1 MNVKN
6 DDFSV
11 STDDFAA
18 LDDAALLSWRVEA
31 RAELER
37 LAPHSAGHAELA
49 ARYDLSTREVDD
61 RARRAWSRDR

>member
-1 MNVKN
+1 MDVKN

-11 STDDFAA
+11 STDEFAA
-18 LDDAALLSWRVEA
+18 LDDAALLSWRAGA

>member
-1 MNVKN
+1 MDVKN

-11 STDDFAA
+11 GTDDFAA
-18 LDDAALLSWRVEA
+18 LDDSALLSWRAEA

-37 LAPHSAGHAELA
+37 LAPRSPGHAELE
-49 ARYDLSTREVDD
+49 ARYDISTREVND

>member
-6 DDFSV
+6 EDFSV

-37 LAPHSAGHAELA
+37 LAPHSSAHAELA
-49 ARYDLSTREVDD
+49 ARYDVSTREVDD

>member
-1 MNVKN
+1 MDVKN
-6 DDFSV
+6 DDSPAG
-11 STDDFAA
+11 TDDFAA
-18 LDDAALLSWRVEA
+18 LDDAALLSWRATA

-37 LAPHSAGHAELA
+37 LAPHSTGHAELA

>member
-6 DDFSV
+6 EDLSV

-18 LDDAALLSWRVEA
+18 LDDSALLSWRAKA

-37 LAPHSAGHAELA
+37 LAPRSPGHAELA
-49 ARYDLSTREVDD
+49 ARYDLSTREVND

>member
-1 MNVKN
+1 MPMGHLKAP
-6 DDFSV
+6 
-11 STDDFAA
+11 TGRPEKQ
-18 LDDAALLSWRVEA
+18 DDAALLSWRAKA

-49 ARYDLSTREVDD
+49 ARYDRSTGEVDD